1 MATMRR
7 PVAVP
12 DDGSDGD
19 RSARVLTID
28 CAECVL
34 EGTAACVDCVVTFL
48 VGHEPGTAVVVD
60 AAEVRA
66 LGALARGGLAPTLRH
81 RPRQPA

>member
-7 PVAVP
+7 PGTPAAGIGDGAVL
-12 DDGSDGD
+12 
-19 RSARVLTID
+19 RID

-34 EGTAACVDCVVTFL
+34 DGTSACVDCVVPFL

-66 LGALARGGLAPTLRH
+66 LGALARNGLAPTLRH
-81 RPRQPA
+81 RRRQPA

>member
-7 PVAVP
+7 PGTAP
-12 DDGSDGD
+12 DDGSGGGGE
-19 RSARVLTID
+19 AVLRID

-48 VGHEPGTAVVVD
+48 VGHEPGAAVVVD

-66 LGALARGGLAPTLRH
+66 LGALARGGLAPSLRH
-81 RPRQPA
+81 RTRQPV

>member
-1 MATMRR
+1 MAMMRR

-12 DDGSDGD
+12 DDGSGGGNDPM
-19 RSARVLTID
+19 VLTID

-48 VGHEPGTAVVVD
+48 VGHEPGTAVLVD

-66 LGALARGGLAPTLRH
+66 LGALARGGLAPSLRH
-81 RPRQPA
+81 RRREPA